1 MTDETSD
8 FVEDLTED
16 DVLRWAS
23 KRGLTVQFAIEGW
36 LPFFEPQNEPVLVYL
51 PGDGTA
57 WRFSDYQLPLVDD
70 WPPIMRAVAQTRLRA
85 IADHIGM
92 TPEEADRAS

>member
-1 MTDETSD
+1 MTDETPD
-8 FVEDLTED
+8 IIDELTED
-16 DVLRWAS
+16 DVVRWAA
-23 KRGLTVQFAIEGW
+23 KRGHGVEFTPDGW
-36 LPFFEPQNEPVLVYL
+36 LTFYEPKNEPVLVYL

-57 WRFSDYQLPLVDD
+57 WRFSDYDLGDVGQ

-85 IADHIGM
+85 IADHIGT